1 MGEGRRPN
9 VVVGRTRGRLAK
21 KVAGVA
27 GRSVGKAFL
36 GGGKAPTKPTRRVLD
51 PPEEPAGA
59 RYAGYGLVVLG
70 GFAIGVLVGLRRKRG
85 DAQPSST
92 NTTQANDVTAS
103 DPVGAQGRRDEEL
116 GSASPA
122 EDAGGDGGE
131 GSTRG
136 EPEAGGSETE
146 EAAPPAPPSEPPP
159 QEDPPDRADVA
170 ARRAGIEGLIRSSI
184 EEDPRTSGIELLGI
198 EVDDGMVTVEGSA
211 PSAEAKQALTQV
223 VGDVE
228 GVNIV
233 VNRVRVGSP

>member
-1 MGEGRRPN
+1 MAL
-9 VVVGRTRGRLAK
+9 RGGNDQSGLIRWALA
-21 KVAGVA
+21 
-27 GRSVGKAFL
+27 
-36 GGGKAPTKPTRRVLD
+36 
-51 PPEEPAGA
+51 PPAEPSGA
-59 RYAGYGLVVLG
+59 RYARYGLVVLG

-122 EDAGGDGGE
+122 EDAGSDGGE
-131 GSTRG
+131 GSARG
-136 EPEAGGSETE
+136 EPQAGGSGTE
-146 EAAPPAPPSEPPP
+146 GEAPPASPSESPP
-159 QEDPPDRADVA
+159 QEEDPTDRADVA
-170 ARRAGIEGLIRSSI
+170 ARRGGIEGRIRSRI
-184 EEDPRTSGIELLGI
+184 EEDPRTSGIELLDI
-198 EVDDGMVTVEGSA
+198 EVDNGMVTVDGSA
-211 PSAEAKQALTQV
+211 PSAEAKQALTEV